1 MLKGEHRKK
10 EMNYVAKFNISD
22 LSDGT
27 YNLEI
32 EASNSRVVKQLNV
45 VSKKIEVERKVTVL

>member
-1 MLKGEHRKK
+1 MNIEKK